1 MNKADLHPHDA
12 ISESRA
18 RIRARYSADEAK
30 VLDEL
35 VGQLRLS
42 EEERRRVADAGA
54 KYVERVRKEKKPSM
68 MESFLAEYGLSTAE
82 GVGLMCL
89 AEALLRVPDAET
101 IDDLIHDKIEPSDW
115 GAHLGKSSSS
125 MVNAST
131 WALLLTGKVLD
142 EDPKGPVRAL
152 RGLVRRMGEPVVRTA
167 VGQSMKILGRQ
178 FVLGQTIEEGMKNAR
193 ELEKQGY
200 TYSYDMLGEAARTDD
215 DARRYHAAYA
225 KAITA
230 IAKQAKGDVRGSPG
244 ISVKLSALHPRYEYT
259 HRDTVMAELLPRA
272 QELVRQAAKAN
283 IGFNIDAE
291 EQDRLDLSLDV
302 IEALMADPSLEDWDG
317 FGVVVQAYGR
327 RAGPVIEALYDLAE
341 RHDRR
346 IMVRLVKGA
355 YWDTEIKL
363 SQEMGVETFPVFTR
377 KVNTDVSY
385 MACAQMLLDRRDRIY
400 PQFATHNAHTCAAV
414 VAMAGDDKDSYE
426 FQRLHGMGE
435 SLHQIVKD
443 AEGTHCRIYAPVG
456 AHRDLLAYLVRRLL
470 ENGANSSFVNQ
481 VVDASIPPSE
491 VSKDPVAGMQQLGEA
506 ISSPL
511 IRQPGELFAPE
522 RRNSK
527 GYRINEPASILPLLE
542 AREGFADATWIAG
555 PMLAGSPAPRGEARD
570 VVSPADTSRV
580 VGQVHEATPEE
591 VATALDAAEEGFR
604 DWSARPAAER
614 AEVLRR
620 TADLYE
626 KHIAELTVI
635 TTREAGKMMFDGIAE
650 VREAVDFLRYYA
662 NEGERLE
669 AEEPGSARGI
679 FVCISPWNFPLAIF
693 TGQIAAAL
701 AAGNAVL
708 AKPAEQTPLI
718 AARAIELM
726 REAGLPEAALQLL
739 PGDGPTVG
747 GPLTSDP
754 RIAGVCFTGS
764 TPVAQIIHQALAQNA
779 GPDAVLIAETGGLNA
794 MIVDST
800 ALTEQAVRDIL
811 ISSFQS
817 AGQRCSALRMLYVQ
831 EEARERL
838 LDMLDG
844 AMDALSIGDPWN
856 TDTDVSPVI
865 DAEAQTEIGDYV
877 KAQQKAGKVIKTLP
891 VPDVGTFVTPA
902 VVEVG
907 GIEDLEREIF
917 GPVLHVATFKARD
930 IDRVVDA
937 INDRGYGLTFGLHT
951 RIDDRVQQ
959 IVERLH
965 VGNIYVNRNQ
975 IGAIVGSQPFGGEG
989 LSGTGPKAGGPLYVT
1004 RFRRTADAEQHEA
1017 PTGKTVPLGDLQ
1029 AALDGLDA
1037 RNWAARPD
1045 RVEVLRKALSGKR
1058 GVIRKA
1064 LAEAAALDM
1073 TPQTLPGPTGESNR
1087 LAMYPKG
1094 PVLCLGP
1101 TLEIAIAQ
1109 AVQALGAGCAAV
1121 LVVPGATQAVQ
1132 PLVEAGA
1139 PAAALDGSLEAETLT
1154 RVEGIA
1160 AVAAAGASD
1169 WTRELRVALA
1179 GREGAIVP
1187 LETQTIAPER
1197 YVVERHLCID
1207 TTAAGGNASLLATA
1221 E

>member
-1 MNKADLHPHDA
+1 MNKADLHPQGA
-12 ISESRA
+12 VSEARA

-42 EEERRRVADAGA
+42 EDDRRKIADAGA

-68 MESFLAEYGLSTAE
+68 MEAFLAEYGLSTAE

-131 WALLLTGKVLD
+131 WALMLTGKVLD
-142 EDPKGPVRAL
+142 DDPKGPVRAL

-200 TYSYDMLGEAARTDD
+200 TYSYDMLGEAARTDE

-272 QELVRQAAKAN
+272 LELVRQAAKAN

-291 EQDRLDLSLDV
+291 EQDRLDLSLDI
-302 IEALMADPSLEDWDG
+302 IEALMADPCLDGWDG

-341 RHDRR
+341 RFDRR

-385 MACAQMLLDRRDRIY
+385 MACAQLLLDRRDRIY

-414 VAMAGDDKDSYE
+414 VAMAGDDKESYE

-435 SLHQIVKD
+435 SLHQIVKQ

-481 VVDASIPPSE
+481 VVDASIPPNQ
-491 VSKDPVAGMQQLGEA
+491 VSKDPVAGMQQLGDA

-542 AREGFADATWIAG
+542 AREGFADATWTAG

-580 VGQVHEATPEE
+580 VGRVHEATPEE
-591 VATALDAAEEGFR
+591 VSAALDAAEAGFA

-626 KHIAELTVI
+626 EHIAELTVI

-669 AEEPGSARGI
+669 AEAPGSARGI

-718 AARAIELM
+718 AARAVELM

-764 TPVAQIIHQALAQNA
+764 TPVAQIIHQALARNA

-831 EEARERL
+831 EEARQRL

-844 AMDALSIGDPWN
+844 AMDALTIGDPWN

-865 DAEAQTEIGDYV
+865 DAEAQAEIGAYV
-877 KAQQKAGKVIKTLP
+877 AAQAKAGKVIKTLP

-907 GIEDLEREIF
+907 GIEELEREIF

-930 IDRVVDA
+930 LDKVVDA

-989 LSGTGPKAGGPLYVT
+989 LSGTGPKAGGPLYVA
-1004 RFRRTADAEQHEA
+1004 RFRRTAAAEQHEA
-1017 PTGKTVPLGDLQ
+1017 PTGNAVSLGDLQ
-1029 AALDGLDA
+1029 SALDALDA

-1045 RVEVLRKALSGKR
+1045 RVEVLRRTLSGKR

-1064 LAEAAALDM
+1064 LAETAALDM

-1087 LAMYPKG
+1087 LSLYPKG

-1109 AVQALGAGCAAV
+1109 AAQALGAGCAAV
-1121 LVVPGATQAVQ
+1121 LVAPGAAQAVQ
-1132 PLVEAGA
+1132 PLVDAGA
-1139 PAAALDGSLEAETLT
+1139 PVVGLDGRLEAETLSQ
-1154 RVEGIA
+1154 VSGIA

-1169 WTRELRVALA
+1169 WTRELRMALA
-1179 GREGAIVP
+1179 ERDGAIVP

>member
-1 MNKADLHPHDA
+1 MNHANPGPQPVENAL
-12 ISESRA
+12 RT
-18 RIRARYSADEAK
+18 RIRDHYAIDEAS
-30 VLDEL
+30 VLKGLLE
-35 VGQLRLS
+35 QLRLS
-42 EEERRRVADAGA
+42 EEERRRIAEAGA
-54 KYVERVRKEKKPSM
+54 GYVARVRKETSPSM
-68 MESFLAEYGLSTAE
+68 MEAFLAEYGLSTAE

-131 WALLLTGKVLD
+131 WALMLTGKVLD
-142 EDPKGPVRAL
+142 DDPKGPVRAL
-152 RGLVRRMGEPVVRTA
+152 RGLLRRMGEPVVRTA
-167 VGQSMKILGRQ
+167 VGQSMRILGRQ

-193 ELEKQGY
+193 DLEKQGY
-200 TYSYDMLGEAARTDD
+200 TYSYDMLGEAARTDE
-215 DARRYHAAYA
+215 DALRYHQAYA
-225 KAITA
+225 AAIAA

-244 ISVKLSALHPRYEYT
+244 ISVKLSALHPRYETT
-259 HRDTVMAELLPRA
+259 HRETVMEVLVPRA
-272 QELVRQAAKAN
+272 KELVQQAAKAN

-302 IEALMADPSLEDWDG
+302 IEALMADPSLDGWDG
-317 FGVVVQAYGR
+317 FGIVVQAYGR
-327 RAGPVIEALYDLAE
+327 RAAPVIEALYDLAE

-346 IMVRLVKGA
+346 IMIRLVKGA

-363 SQEMGVETFPVFTR
+363 AQEMGVETFPVFTR

-385 MACAQMLLDRRDRIY
+385 MACARLLLERRDRIY
-400 PQFATHNAHTCAAV
+400 PQFATHNAHTCAAI

-435 SLHQIVKD
+435 SLHQIVKET
-443 AEGTHCRIYAPVG
+443 EGTHCRIYAPVG

-481 VVDASIPPSE
+481 VVDDSIPPSE
-491 VSKDPVAGMQQLGEA
+491 VARDPVAGLLELGDTIA
-506 ISSPL
+506 SPM
-511 IRQPGELFAPE
+511 IRQPGELFAPD
-522 RRNSK
+522 RKNSR
-527 GYRINEPASILPLLE
+527 GYRINEPASILPLLK
-542 AREGFADATWIAG
+542 AREAFADTTWRAG

-570 VVSPADTSRV
+570 ALSPADGTRV

-591 VATALDAAEEGFR
+591 VTAALDAAEAGFQE
-604 DWSARPAAER
+604 WSARPVADR

-626 KHIAELTVI
+626 EHIAELTVI
-635 TTREAGKMMFDGIAE
+635 CTREAGKMMFDGIAE

-662 NEGERLE
+662 NESERLE
-669 AEEPGSARGI
+669 TEEPGSARGT

-718 AARAIELM
+718 AARAVELM

-747 GPLTSDP
+747 APLTSDP

-764 TPVAQIIHQALAQNA
+764 TEVAQIIHKTLAQNA
-779 GPDAVLIAETGGLNA
+779 GPDAILIAETGGLNA

-838 LDMLDG
+838 LHMLDG
-844 AMDALSIGDPWN
+844 AMDALTIGDPWN

-865 DAEAQTEIGDYV
+865 DAEAQADISAYV
-877 KAQQKAGKVIKTLP
+877 AEKEKAGKVLKKLP
-891 VPDVGTFVTPA
+891 APDVGTFVTPA

-907 GIEDLEREIF
+907 GIQDLEREIF

-930 IDRVVDA
+930 IDKVVDT

-959 IVERLH
+959 IVERIH

-989 LSGTGPKAGGPLYVT
+989 LSGTGPKAGGPLYVN
-1004 RFRRTADAEQHEA
+1004 RFRRTAREERLAAPEGGAIGKEA
-1017 PTGKTVPLGDLQ
+1017 LQ

-1037 RNWAARPD
+1037 RNWSARPD
-1045 RVEVLRKALSGKR
+1045 RVEVLRRALSGKG

-1064 LAEAAALDM
+1064 LAETAALDM

-1087 LAMYPKG
+1087 LSMYPKG
-1094 PVLCLGP
+1094 MVLCLGP

-1109 AVQALGAGCAAV
+1109 AVQALGCGSPA
-1121 LVVPGATQAVQ
+1121 LVVAPGASQAVG

-1139 PAAALDGSLEAETLT
+1139 PVAGLDGSVAAETLT
-1154 RVEGIA
+1154 ELAGIA
-1160 AVAAAGASD
+1160 SVAAAGTSD
-1169 WTRELRVALA
+1169 WTRELRLALA
-1179 GREGAIVP
+1179 AREGAIVP
-1187 LETQTIAPER
+1187 LETQAIAPER

>member
-1 MNKADLHPHDA
+1 MNEANLHPQRE
-12 ISESRA
+12 ISELRS
-18 RIRARYSADEAK
+18 RIRDNYSADEAA
-30 VLDEL
+30 VLHRL
-35 VGQLRLS
+35 VEGIKLS
-42 EEERRRVADAGA
+42 EDDRRKVAAVGA
-54 KYVERVRKEKKPSM
+54 KYVERVRKETSPSM
-68 MESFLAEYGLSTAE
+68 MEAFLAQYGLSTAE

-131 WALLLTGKVLD
+131 WALMLTGKVLD
-142 EDPKGPVRAL
+142 DDPKGPVRAL
-152 RGLVRRMGEPVVRTA
+152 RGLVRRMGEPVVRNA

-200 TYSYDMLGEAARTDD
+200 TYSYDMLGEAARTDE
-215 DARRYHAAYA
+215 DAVRYHAAYA

-230 IAKQAKGDVRGSPG
+230 IAKQAKGDVRSSPS

-259 HRDTVMAELLPRA
+259 HRDTVIAELVPRA
-272 QELVRQAAKAN
+272 LALAKQAAQAN

-302 IEALMADPSLEDWDG
+302 VEALLSDPGLAGWDG
-317 FGVVVQAYGR
+317 FGIVVQAYGR
-327 RAGPVIEALYDLAE
+327 RAAPVIEALYDLSE
-341 RHDRR
+341 RLDRK

-363 SQEMGVETFPVFTR
+363 AQELGVKTFPVFTR

-414 VAMAGDDKDSYE
+414 MAMAGNDKDSFE

-435 SLHQIVKD
+435 SLHQIVKQS
-443 AEGTHCRIYAPVG
+443 EGTRCRIYAPVG

-481 VVDASIPPSE
+481 VVDTSIPPSE
-491 VSKDPVAGMQQLGEA
+491 IARDPVTEMQRLGDA
-506 ISSPL
+506 IPSPS
-511 IRQPGELFAPE
+511 IRLPGELFSPD
-522 RRNSK
+522 RKNSR
-527 GYRINEPASILPLLE
+527 GYRINEPASILPLLQ
-542 AREGFADATWIAG
+542 AREVFADTTWTAG
-555 PMLAGSPAPRGEARD
+555 PMLAGSPAPRGPARD
-570 VVSPADTSRV
+570 AVSPADASRV
-580 VGQVHEATPEE
+580 VGKVHEATPEE
-591 VATALDAAEEGFR
+591 VAAALDAAEEGFR

-626 KHIAELTVI
+626 EHIAELTVI
-635 TTREAGKMMFDGIAE
+635 ITREAGKMMFDGIAE

-669 AEEPGSARGI
+669 AEEPGCARGI
-679 FVCISPWNFPLAIF
+679 FVCISPWNFPLAIT

-701 AAGNAVL
+701 VAGNAVL

-718 AARAIELM
+718 AARVVELM

-764 TPVAQIIHQALAQNA
+764 TPVAQIIHKALAQNA
-779 GPDAVLIAETGGLNA
+779 GPDAVLIAETGGLNT

-831 EEARERL
+831 EEARDRL
-838 LDMLDG
+838 LTMLDG
-844 AMDALSIGDPWN
+844 AMDALTIGDPWN

-865 DAEAQTEIGDYV
+865 DADAQDEISAYV
-877 KAQQKAGKVIKTLP
+877 AAHEKAGKVLKKLP
-891 VPDVGTFVTPA
+891 APAVGTFVTPA

-930 IDRVVDA
+930 IDKVVDA
-937 INDRGYGLTFGLHT
+937 INARGYGLTFGLHT

-959 IVERLH
+959 IVERIH
-965 VGNIYVNRNQ
+965 VGNVYVNRNQ

-1004 RFRRTADAEQHEA
+1004 RFRRTAAVERHDA
-1017 PTGKTVPLGDLQ
+1017 PKGKAVTLKDLQ
-1029 AALDGLDA
+1029 SALDGQDA
-1037 RNWAARPD
+1037 RNWAARRD
-1045 RVEVLRKALSGKR
+1045 RVEVLRKALSGKS
-1058 GVIRKA
+1058 GLTRKA
-1064 LAEAAALDM
+1064 LNETAALDM

-1087 LAMYPKG
+1087 LSLYPKG
-1094 PVLCLGP
+1094 AVLCLGP
-1101 TLEIAIAQ
+1101 TLDIAVAQ
-1109 AVQALGAGCAAV
+1109 AVQALGVGCAAV
-1121 LVVPGATQAVQ
+1121 LVAPDAKQSVR
-1132 PLVEAGA
+1132 PLIDAGA
-1139 PAAALDGSLEAETLT
+1139 PVAALDGSVSAETLSA
-1154 RVEGIA
+1154 VKGIA

-1169 WTRELRVALA
+1169 WTRELRIALA
-1179 GREGAIVP
+1179 KRDGAIVP
-1187 LETQTIAPER
+1187 LETQTISPER